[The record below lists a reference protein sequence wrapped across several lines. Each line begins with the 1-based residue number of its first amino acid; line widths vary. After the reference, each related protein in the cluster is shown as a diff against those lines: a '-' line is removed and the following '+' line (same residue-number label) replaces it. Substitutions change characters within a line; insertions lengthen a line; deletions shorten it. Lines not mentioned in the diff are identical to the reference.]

1 MPLTRSPY
9 LANQSARRNAQNRA
23 YARLALK
30 YLDPADPAL
39 AWLFP
44 PGKPPRQKALEEL
57 GRIAVLDKESCHP
70 MAVELCARKLPST
83 HAGAAWLRRQRLGHH
98 ERCGDPKLLRRS
110 ILRAINGFQYE
121 YPGTTYR
128 TIIDTLRRHADEWEA
143 EWRRKQAPA

>member
-1 MPLTRSPY
+1 MGDGLDSRGDPPETRAAIESGRARNLSSTSTIHPRMPLTRSPY

-70 MAVELCARKLPST
+70 M
-83 HAGAAWLRRQRLGHH
+83 
-98 ERCGDPKLLRRS
+98 
-110 ILRAINGFQYE
+110 
-121 YPGTTYR
+121 
-128 TIIDTLRRHADEWEA
+128 
-143 EWRRKQAPA
+143 